1 MIYYSHAGLDAFM
14 ETIDKRTRG
23 ECWVEGKKRVL
34 GSPSKR
40 PLPEEYPSNFVTNVV
55 EDPEEEERC
64 ISEEDFDTTNW
75 NS

>member
-1 MIYYSHAGLDAFM
+1 MQCLMLLWKLLTSVLEVNAGL
-14 ETIDKRTRG
+14 K
-23 ECWVEGKKRVL
+23 GKKRVL

-40 PLPEEYPSNFVTNVV
+40 PIPEEYPSNFFTNVV

-64 ISEEDFDTTNW
+64 TSEEDVDPTNW